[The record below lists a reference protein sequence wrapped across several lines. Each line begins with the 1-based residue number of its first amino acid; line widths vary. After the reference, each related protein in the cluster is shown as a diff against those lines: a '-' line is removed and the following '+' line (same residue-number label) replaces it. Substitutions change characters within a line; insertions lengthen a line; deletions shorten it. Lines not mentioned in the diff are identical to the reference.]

1 MREAIVALW
10 IILLAAGLQ
19 PAGAQSLMEWAKE
32 FPKTDFSRA
41 IVPFREIRFD
51 GARRD
56 TIPPIHDPGFKPVS
70 QIRDIG
76 GLEPVISVVIGQDD
90 GHQPSGS
97 RLPLLEV

>member
-10 IILLAAGLQ
+10 LILLSAGLQ

-32 FPKTDFSRA
+32 FPKTDCSRA
-41 IVPFREIRFD
+41 IVPFNEIRFD

-56 TIPPIHDPGFKPVS
+56 TIPPIHDPKFQLVS

-76 GLEPVISVVIGQDD
+76 GLEPVVSVVIGQDD
-90 GHQPSGS
+90 RPDTANLRIIRQ
-97 RLPLLEV
+97 L